1 MVKHVI
7 IWKLKEE
14 LGDAEGAEVKKN
26 AKAAL
31 EALGGKIDGLLDIK
45 VVIDFL
51 PSSNGDMMLDTTF
64 ESAEALA
71 AYQVHPDHVSAADSF
86 VRPFTNTR
94 LCCDFEV

>member
-7 IWKLKEE
+7 IWKLRED
-14 LGDAEGAEVKKN
+14 LSDAESIEVKKN

-31 EALGGKIDGLLDIK
+31 EALAGKIDGLLDIK

-64 ESAEALA
+64 ASADALA
-71 AYQVHPDHVSAADSF
+71 GYQVHPDHVAAANAF
-86 VRPFTNTR
+86 VRPFTHTR

>member
-14 LGDAEGAEVKKN
+14 LGGAEKAEVKKN

-31 EALGGKIDGLLDIK
+31 EALCGKIDGLLDIK
-45 VVIDFL
+45 VLIDFL

-64 ESAEALA
+64 ESAEALS